1 MTSINND
8 NIVLPPPPLTLM
20 PAGVQQTHMQTVGS
34 AGVGDLQKKMKT
46 STLQSARVEAGDKDD
61 DDDEDEVDMES
72 IYNTNLDGTAAPTM
86 ATASIAPP
94 PSPVNSV
101 HGAES
106 PSPSIAESVSALLSP
121 IVIVMP
127 AIPVAP
133 ALKKKGRKPRPQA
146 RNVIITAT
154 SSDYMAHSGVFFRLR
169 NIPLKGFVMTPV
181 VDNNNNDDDDDEQ
194 EVVGLLTL
202 TCITY
207 QSLIKNGLKKAGF
220 SDVKIEPFEHNAK
233 YAAARKVFLQ
243 AGARRASYF
252 QPERDE
258 EMYRIFVTL
267 ENKVV
272 VAKLN
277 KAIAELKS
285 AKAELTTNQ
294 QTIAEIK
301 QALEGKEQALAAS
314 ENAYNEAKVK
324 AKTLDDNM
332 EGLSAEHTKL
342 YQWQLKINGE
352 RVEVE
357 RMRRELE
364 AEKRAMTGCQQA
376 VVERED
382 AVALAMFADA
392 D

>member
-1 MTSINND
+1 
-8 NIVLPPPPLTLM
+8 
-20 PAGVQQTHMQTVGS
+20 
-34 AGVGDLQKKMKT
+34 
-46 STLQSARVEAGDKDD
+46 
-61 DDDEDEVDMES
+61 
-72 IYNTNLDGTAAPTM
+72 
-86 ATASIAPP
+86 
-94 PSPVNSV
+94 
-101 HGAES
+101 
-106 PSPSIAESVSALLSP
+106 
-121 IVIVMP
+121 
-127 AIPVAP
+127 
-133 ALKKKGRKPRPQA
+133 
-146 RNVIITAT
+146 
-154 SSDYMAHSGVFFRLR
+154 MAHSGVFFRLR